1 MFLINLFI
9 IHIFIGILT
18 STLAF
23 FISVSILKED
33 MVLSEMLPIVLL
45 WPVIVLDGI
54 YNFII
59 PKKVKSFLASK
70 HFFSKMLHRFD
81 E

>member
-9 IHIFIGILT
+9 IHIFIGILI
-18 STLAF
+18 SSLAF
-23 FISVSILKED
+23 FISASILKED

-45 WPVIVLDGI
+45 WPVIVLDAI

-59 PKKVKSFLASK
+59 PKKVKSFLAGK
-70 HFFSKMLHRFD
+70 YFLSKMLHRFD